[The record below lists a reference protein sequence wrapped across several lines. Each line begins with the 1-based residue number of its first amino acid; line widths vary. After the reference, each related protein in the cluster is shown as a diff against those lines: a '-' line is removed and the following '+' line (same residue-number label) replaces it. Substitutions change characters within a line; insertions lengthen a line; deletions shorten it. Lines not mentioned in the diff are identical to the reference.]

1 MGSTNSFDS
10 ENLSLILAQE
20 CSPIRE
26 TVIEPMPY
34 TFTKLE
40 NGKKTIIDSTSIVPP
55 SWLLLDHTIAVVW
68 LMFRS
73 LSSKSVQ
80 DRSQLSNLS
89 LLSIFFEFLHL
100 RIPYIAQFTLTDI
113 NDLKWAYEFLREIR
127 NNRGENPPDVK
138 VCLKQIQDRLIEL
151 YARLINRG
159 AGYKAL
165 QHSVTK
171 ALRNPFEKVFNG
183 QTVSLRDMMH
193 TKTGFPSNNY
203 MFDDS
208 DEEVEKFLWTLFE
221 GNKEEQVM
229 RSKSSMKN
237 FSKVA
242 PTMSYSEVLTSPEVI
257 DAINKEKASKRVHCV
272 AEMQSLQ
279 YQKSMKVQDTN
290 SEEAAYADLKAE
302 IKRLTFNSNIP
313 KGEIR
318 KVLQGWKMEQVD
330 KVQNELNRLKSI
342 QE

>member
-68 LMFRS
+68 HMFRS

-80 DRSQLSNLS
+80 DRSQLN
-89 LLSIFFEFLHL
+89 
-100 RIPYIAQFTLTDI
+100 I

-159 AGYKAL
+159 AGQFNDPRLDRLSMLSSSTTNFPMEYPLSKR
-165 QHSVTK
+165 HSSRDLTV
-171 ALRNPFEKVFNG
+171 
-183 QTVSLRDMMH
+183 TVSKSKKYLDVMH

-208 DEEVEKFLWTLFE
+208 DEEVEKFFWTLFE
-221 GNKEEQVM
+221 GNKEEQVI

-290 SEEAAYADLKAE
+290 GEEAAYADLKAE
-302 IKRLTFNSNIP
+302 IKRLTINPNIP
-313 KGEIR
+313 KEEIR
-318 KVLQGWKMEQVD
+318 KLLQGWKMEQVD